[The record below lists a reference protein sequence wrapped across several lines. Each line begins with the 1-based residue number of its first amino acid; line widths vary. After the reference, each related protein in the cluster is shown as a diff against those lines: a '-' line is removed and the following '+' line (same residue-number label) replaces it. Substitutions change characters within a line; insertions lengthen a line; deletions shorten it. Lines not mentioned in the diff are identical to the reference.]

1 MIDRNPPKLGANT
14 RLTHAGRRPS
24 GEYGFVNPGVQRGST
39 VLFPNSAARMEAS
52 GKRLEQTLIYGL
64 LGTETH
70 HALEDVISE
79 IEGAKRCQIVS
90 SGLAAIT
97 TALMAFLR
105 SGDHCL
111 IVDSAYG
118 PGRVFAN
125 DVLSTFGVDITYYHP
140 HNLQDFRS
148 LFRPNTK
155 VVFCESPGSYT
166 FEMQD
171 VPAFSAVAHEH
182 GARVLIDN
190 TWGLSIFQPFE
201 HGADVSIQALTKYAG
216 GHSDIMLGAI
226 STVDDEDWGKVR
238 STALALGQ
246 YASPDDCWLA
256 LRGTRTLAVR
266 MRQQAQSAMEIATWL
281 QHRPEVDEVLYP
293 PLPGS
298 AGHDLWQRDYI
309 GASSVFAV
317 RLAKSLGA
325 RAAERFADALKLF
338 GIGSS
343 WGGYESLVVPV
354 SIPSLRRHFEDHLDD
369 PLLRL
374 HVGLEDAQDLLNDLE
389 QALVSIG
396 S

>member
-1 MIDRNPPKLGANT
+1 MIDRKQLGPNT

-39 VLFPNSAARMEAS
+39 VLFPSSAARMEAS
-52 GKRLEQTLIYGL
+52 GKRLEQALIYGL

-70 HALEDVISE
+70 HALEDVICE
-79 IEGAKRCQIVS
+79 IEGAQRCQIVS

-111 IVDSAYG
+111 VVDSAYG

-125 DVLSTFGVDITYYHP
+125 DVLRTFGVDITYYHP
-140 HNLQDFRS
+140 HDLDGLRD

-171 VPAFSAVAHEH
+171 VPAIAEIAHKH
-182 GARVLIDN
+182 GARVLMDN
-190 TWGLSIFQPFE
+190 TWGLNVFQPFD
-201 HGADVSIQALTKYAG
+201 HGVDVSIQALTKYAG

-226 STVDDEDWGKVR
+226 STVTEEDWKKVR
-238 STALALGQ
+238 STALAFGQ

-256 LRGTRTLAVR
+256 LRGTRTLSVR
-266 MRQQAQSAMEIATWL
+266 MKQQERSAMEIATWL
-281 QHRPEVDEVLYP
+281 QDRPEIVEVLYP

-298 AGHDLWQRDYI
+298 EGHDLWRRDFT

-317 RLAKSLGA
+317 RLSKDFGE
-325 RAAERFADALKLF
+325 RVAERLADSLRLF

-343 WGGYESLVVPV
+343 WGGFESLVVPV
-354 SIPSLRRHFEDHLDD
+354 SIPALRRSFEDHLDD

-374 HVGLEDAQDLLNDLE
+374 HVGLEDVGDLLDDLE
-389 QALVSIG
+389 QALATLAR
-396 S
+396 